1 MALKLKQDA
10 VISKTKYLSYI
21 EAISQDRAV
30 IKILYSTAD
39 GINKFNFNDVQKNS
53 DVRTMTS
60 ASSHV
65 KDKNSIF
72 SVHVEETK
80 DRGISP

>member
-10 VISKTKYLSYI
+10 VISKTEYLSYI
-21 EAISQDRAV
+21 EAILQDRAV

-65 KDKNSIF
+65 KDKNSI
-72 SVHVEETK
+72 SVHVEEIK
-80 DRGISP
+80 DQGISP

>member
-10 VISKTKYLSYI
+10 VISKTEYLSYI
-21 EAISQDRAV
+21 EAILQDRAV

-39 GINKFNFNDVQKNS
+39 GIIKFNFNGVQKNS

-65 KDKNSIF
+65 KDKNSI

>member
-10 VISKTKYLSYI
+10 VISKTEYLSYI
-21 EAISQDRAV
+21 EAILQDRAV

-65 KDKNSIF
+65 KDKNSI